1 MPEPALP
8 PQEIRQMLHRRIYH
22 LILAIA
28 IGATA
33 GLPVQLEADDTEIYL
48 GNVNVNTGV
57 RPNVLFILDTSGSM
71 SGMDGMSQDRLDRM
85 KDALKTILDD
95 ANNINVG
102 LMRFT
107 DPGGPILFPVSY
119 IDEDVSVVEAGGGSG
134 ADINVQIDSSS
145 DDAEELVSGGSVD
158 VLSPQLDL
166 ITATAAVGTTQVVR
180 QVASQASN
188 AEERLSDGD
197 IITANQIDMNPSQAN
212 GVRFDSV
219 NIPNG
224 AMILDARIVFTAR
237 NSDSSSTALTFHGH
251 LDADAPTFSTAC
263 NGCYDVSGRT
273 RTSSFTTWNP
283 TSWSTN
289 NEYLT
294 DDLSP
299 IVQEIVNQPGWASG
313 NAMGFIQ
320 TNGGAGQRRAYTF
333 QGSSSRAAKLEITYA
348 TSITSDDQIIG
359 LRFQGIGIPQ
369 GATVTSAVLEFWPAA
384 IGSDVTN
391 IRIYGEDSDDASSFA
406 ASVNNISSRTR
417 TTTNVDWSNVPAWD
431 DVNVVRQSPDVTGIV
446 QEIVNRGGWCGDNAM
461 AFVLE
466 LNGSGGGPRMAESFD
481 NDPSRAPV
489 LRVNYDETSVV
500 PGACI
505 NQWVQRQVEVSDDDA
520 EETISSGSVSIG
532 GASFDMRASQVNGL
546 RFQNLPIA
554 QGTRILEAQLVF
566 TARSAS
572 TGAATLRFHAE
583 DADDSPGFSS
593 SVDDVSARTT
603 TTATATW
610 TPADWDIVD
619 EQHVSSDLTALVQE
633 IVDRPGW
640 SPGNSLTIVQSHD
653 SGVERHAHTYNGN
666 AAAAPM
672 LRIKVNGA
680 LVTGGS
686 GFKTVRTR
694 LKEIIED
701 LDHMGHTPIVD
712 TLYEAARYYRGD
724 SVYWGLTRG
733 FDRLF
738 GNFNAPSTND
748 AVRRNTR
755 VSNPASYSGG
765 FVIRDAGCTD
775 ANLNAPEC
783 ITEMIAG
790 AAEYESP
797 ISDICQG
804 NNIVLL
810 TDGIANHNDSE
821 ALIKSYIPTATCMT
835 SNSDEAC
842 ARDLVNWM
850 QTNDM
855 SVPFSGDQT
864 INTYTIGFNFSGDLL
879 RDMAN
884 LGGGRFYEASTSN
897 ELANVFRAIITDILA
912 RTTSF
917 ATPSLSVNS
926 FNRLFHRNDVYFS
939 LFKPNAR
946 ARWTGNTKKYQLCE
960 SASDGCVLGEI
971 LDANDAPAIGS
982 DNRILDLAESFWSG
996 VIDGNEVE
1004 VGGAG
1009 NEIPPNATRRVFT
1022 YTDVTTPPDDELLDQ
1037 AVNEIRDANAAITK
1051 ELLGDPLMSD
1061 ADRTALIGW
1070 IRGQD
1075 VDDEDGDA
1083 DLGENRYAFHD
1094 PLHSSPVAVTYGG
1107 TALAPVD
1114 KLFVGTNDGGLR
1126 MLNAANGI
1134 EEWIF
1139 YPQTVMPRQRT
1150 LRANPTGN
1158 HMYGIDGTPSIWM
1171 NDENTDGI
1179 VDPALDVDGDGTK
1192 EFVKVFVG
1200 MRRGG
1205 DNYYALDAT
1214 QAEVTGPLTDPQRI
1228 TDISPTLMWR
1238 IEGNSTQF
1246 PRLGQT
1252 WSRPKVTRLRFGTD
1266 VAGVSEL
1273 KSVLVFAGGYDDIQD
1288 TAFTPSGLGNAI
1300 YVVDAETGARLF
1312 WISATDHGGAQGV
1325 VVPEMT
1331 YPIPSDV
1338 AMFDSDADGTTN
1350 RLYVGDTGGQVWR
1363 VDFAPDLSASAGL
1376 KAVVGKFA
1384 TVSDGAEP
1392 ADRRKFFYPPDIVQV
1407 TDQVFSSAG
1416 RYDMVTMVTGDRSHP
1431 LETTVQNRLYAMR
1444 DLHVAPLVDGDPLDP
1459 ADDDGL
1465 ADGYGVVQGKTVALA
1480 GDLFDVTTINDPSG
1494 ADLTSLQAA
1503 KGFHVDLTGNGEKG
1517 LAPPIVLAG
1526 TVYFTTYL
1534 PDGVIS
1540 SSSCSLA
1547 EGAGLLYA
1555 IDVLN
1560 GAAVFNWDGI
1570 GDINSLAITD
1580 RTYTLGGGIPSG
1592 AVPIFQSEGI
1602 TLLVGGGGGATT
1614 IDPDLALP
1622 RARTYW
1628 TAVQP

>member
-1 MPEPALP
+1 MINGRFYTL
-8 PQEIRQMLHRRIYH
+8 L
-22 LILAIA
+22 LAIVVGT
-28 IGATA
+28 IA

-48 GNVNVNTGV
+48 GNINVSTSV

-71 SGMDGMSQDRLDRM
+71 SATDGMSQDRLDRM
-85 KDALKTILDD
+85 KDALGTILDD

-119 IDEDVSVVEAGGGSG
+119 IDEDVSVVMANGSSG
-134 ADINVQIDSSS
+134 SDINVQINSSS
-145 DDAEELVSGGSVD
+145 DDAEELVTGGSVD
-158 VLSPQLDL
+158 LLSRQLDL
-166 ITATAAVGTTQVVR
+166 VTSTAAVGSTMVAR
-180 QVASQASN
+180 QVTSQASN
-188 AEERLSDGD
+188 AEEQLSDGD
-197 IITANQIDMNPSQAN
+197 IITASQIDMSPSQTN
-212 GVRFDSV
+212 GVRFQSV
-219 NIPNG
+219 NVPNG
-224 AMILDARIVFTAR
+224 AMILDARIIFTAR
-237 NSDSSSTALTFHGH
+237 NSDSSSTALTFFGH
-251 LDADAPTFSTAC
+251 LTSDAATFSTSC

-273 RTSSFTTWNP
+273 KTSTSVTWNP

-289 NEYLT
+289 NEYPS
-294 DDLSP
+294 DDLSG
-299 IVQEIVNQPGWASG
+299 IVQEIVSQAGWTSG
-313 NAMGFIQ
+313 NAMAFVQ
-320 TNGGAGQRRAYTF
+320 TNGGAGQRRAYTYN
-333 QGSSSRAAKLEITYA
+333 GSSSRAAKLEVTYA
-348 TSITSDDQIIG
+348 TSVISDDQVVG

-369 GATVTSAVLEFWPAA
+369 GATVTSAVIEFWPAA
-384 IGSDVTN
+384 ISAGTTN
-391 IRIYGEDSDDASSFA
+391 ITIHGEDADDAAPFA
-406 ASVNNISSRTR
+406 ASTNNVSARTR
-417 TTTNVDWSNVPAWD
+417 TTANVDWNAVPAWD
-431 DVNVVRQSPDVTGIV
+431 NVDIVRQSPDLTGIV
-446 QEIVNRGGWCGDNAM
+446 QEIVNRGGWCGDNAL

-466 LNGSGGGPRMAESFD
+466 LNGSGGGPRIAESFD
-481 NDPSRAPV
+481 NDPSRAPT
-489 LRVNYDETSVV
+489 LRVNYDEASVL

-505 NQWVQRQVEVSDDDA
+505 NQWVQRQIEVSDDDA

-532 GASFDMRASQVNGL
+532 DSSFDMRSSQVNGL
-546 RFQNLPIA
+546 HFQNLPIA
-554 QGTRILEAQLVF
+554 QGTQILAAQLTF
-566 TARSAS
+566 TARSTA
-572 TGAATLRFHAE
+572 TGAVSLRFHAE

-593 SVDDVSARTT
+593 SVSDVSTRAK

-610 TPADWDIVD
+610 TPADWDIVG

-640 SPGNSLTIVQSHD
+640 TPGNGLTIIQSHD
-653 SGVERHAHTYNGN
+653 SGGERHAHTYNGN

-694 LKEIIED
+694 LKEIVNG
-701 LDHMGHTPIVD
+701 LDHKGHTPIVD

-733 FDRLF
+733 FDRTS
-738 GNFNAPSTND
+738 GNFNADSTND

-755 VSNPASYSGG
+755 VSNPASYTGG
-765 FVIRDAGCTD
+765 FVDRDAACTD

-783 ITEMIAG
+783 ITEKILG
-790 AAEYESP
+790 AAQYTSP
-797 ISDICQG
+797 IGDICQG

-810 TDGIANHNDSE
+810 TDGLANHNDSE
-821 ALIKSYIPTATCMT
+821 ALIKSYIPTSSCVA
-835 SNSDEAC
+835 SNGDEAC
-842 ARDLVNWM
+842 ARDLVEWM
-850 QTNDM
+850 HTNDM

-879 RDMAN
+879 RDVAN
-884 LGGGRFYEASTSN
+884 LGGGKFYEASTSN
-897 ELANVFRAIITDILA
+897 ELANVFKAIITDILA

-917 ATPSLSVNS
+917 ATPSLSVNA

-946 ARWTGNTKKYQLCE
+946 ARWTGNTKKYALCQ
-960 SASDGCVLGEI
+960 STANGCVLGEI
-971 LDANDAPAIGS
+971 IDANGVPAIGS

-996 VIDGNEVE
+996 IADGNEVE
-1004 VGGAG
+1004 IGGAG
-1009 NEIPPNATRRVFT
+1009 NEIPPYGSRRVFT
-1022 YTDVTTPPDDELLDQ
+1022 YSVVTASPIDEDLDH
-1037 AVNEIRDANAAITK
+1037 AVNEITDANAAITK
-1051 ELLGDPLMSD
+1051 ELLGDALMSD
-1061 ADRTALIGW
+1061 SDRTELIAW

-1075 VDDEDGDA
+1075 VDDEDGDG
-1083 DLGENRYAFHD
+1083 DVNENRYAFHD

-1107 TALAPVD
+1107 TAIDPVV

-1126 MLNAANGI
+1126 MLNGANGG

-1150 LRANPTGN
+1150 LRANPTGD
-1158 HMYGIDGTPSIWM
+1158 HMYGIDGTPSIWL
-1171 NDENTDGI
+1171 NDENSDGV
-1179 VDPALDVDGDGTK
+1179 VDPGLDVNGDGTK

-1205 DNYYALDAT
+1205 DNYYALNAT
-1214 QAEVTGPLTDPQRI
+1214 QSEVTGPLTIPQS
-1228 TDISPTLMWR
+1228 TSDVSPRLLWR
-1238 IEGNSTQF
+1238 IEGNSTAF

-1252 WSRPKVTRLRFGTD
+1252 WSRPKVVQMRMGTAI
-1266 VAGVSEL
+1266 AGVSVL
-1273 KSVLVFAGGYDDIQD
+1273 KTVLVFAAGYDDIQD
-1288 TAFTPSGLGNAI
+1288 TSFGPNGLGNAI
-1300 YVVDAETGARLF
+1300 YVVDAETGSRLF
-1312 WISATDHGGAQGV
+1312 WISAADHGGNQGV

-1338 AMFDSDADGTTN
+1338 AMFDSNADGTVN

-1363 VDFAPDLSASAGL
+1363 VDFTPDTTATAGL

-1384 TVSDGAEP
+1384 TVSDPAVP
-1392 ADRRKFFYPPDIVQV
+1392 ADQRKFFYAPDIVQV
-1407 TDQVFSSAG
+1407 TDNVYSSTG
-1416 RYDMVTMVTGDRSHP
+1416 RYDMVTIVTGDRSHP
-1431 LETTVQNRLYAMR
+1431 LETTVRNRLYAMR

-1459 ADDDGL
+1459 TDDDGL
-1465 ADGYGVVQGKTVALA
+1465 ADGYTTVQGKTVALS
-1480 GDLFDVTTINDPSG
+1480 GDLFDVTTVNDPSG
-1494 ADLTSLQAA
+1494 VDLTSLQTAR
-1503 KGFHVDLTGNGEKG
+1503 GFHLNLTGNGEKG

-1526 TVYFTTYL
+1526 TVYFTSYL

-1540 SSSCSLA
+1540 STSCSLA

-1555 IDVLN
+1555 INVLN
-1560 GAAVFNWDGI
+1560 GAAVFNWDGV
-1570 GDINSLAITD
+1570 GSAVSLAASD
-1580 RTYTLGGGIPSG
+1580 RTYSLGGGIPSG

-1614 IDPDLALP
+1614 IDPNLALP

-1628 TAVQP
+1628 TSIQP